1 MAFSTRMA
9 VVATTA
15 PRSLTIIMSL
25 RSYRSTMAPA
35 MGEMRMNGTVKQADT
50 SPSVVA
56 LPVSW

>member
-1 MAFSTRMA
+1 MAFSTRIA
-9 VVATTA
+9 VAAATA

-35 MGEMRMNGTVKQADT
+35 MGETRRNGTVKHAEMM
-50 SPSVVA
+50 PSVVA